1 VNLFICCLE
10 LKCIWIDLNLF
21 VCTDIYIYIYST
33 FTNLRMYELIHL
45 LANLRI
51 SRVTYNYAVT
61 AYQAGTSLNLRLS
74 LWAPGTLRHSYLPR
88 LKNTAIYHT
97 AAAGRSKW
105 PLAPARSRRTA
116 RNGSSSPLGAAMAL
130 EMAAQ

>member
-1 VNLFICCLE
+1 MGGGPHGHAG
-10 LKCIWIDLNLF
+10 
-21 VCTDIYIYIYST
+21 TRPSIYIYIYIYFT

-45 LANLRI
+45 LAYLRI
-51 SRVTYNYAVT
+51 FPRNLYAVT

-74 LWAPGTLRHSYLPR
+74 LRAPGTLRHSYLPR

-105 PLAPARSRRTA
+105 PLWPARSRRSA

>member
-1 VNLFICCLE
+1 VGVGRSWSQFSKNECGWVVGLLVGWPRNL
-10 LKCIWIDLNLF
+10 
-21 VCTDIYIYIYST
+21 
-33 FTNLRMYELIHL
+33 
-45 LANLRI
+45 
-51 SRVTYNYAVT
+51 YAVT

-74 LWAPGTLRHSYLPR
+74 LRAPGTLRHSYLPR

-105 PLAPARSRRTA
+105 PLWPARSRRSA